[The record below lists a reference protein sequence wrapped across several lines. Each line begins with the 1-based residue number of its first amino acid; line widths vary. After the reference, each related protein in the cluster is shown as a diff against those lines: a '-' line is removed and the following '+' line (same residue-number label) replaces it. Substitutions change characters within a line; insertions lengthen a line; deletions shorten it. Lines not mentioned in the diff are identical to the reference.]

1 MSMPNSTDLIF
12 EEVDH
17 INAKPVQG
25 EQSVMVQIDM
35 KKWAKKECHWPQMDY
50 IHMIA
55 AHAEAR
61 GWTQEGFDE
70 MEVIEPFWDWIEDR
84 A

>member
-1 MSMPNSTDLIF
+1 MTMPNSTDLIF

-25 EQSVMVQIDM
+25 EQSIMVQRDM
-35 KKWAKKECHWPQMDY
+35 KKWAEQEGHWPQMDY

-55 AHAEAR
+55 AHGVAR
-61 GWTQEGFDE
+61 GWTQEGFTG
-70 MEVIEPFWDWIEDR
+70 MEIVG
-84 A
+84 

>member
-1 MSMPNSTDLIF
+1 MSMPNSTDLIL

-17 INAKPVQG
+17 INALPAQG
-25 EQSVMVQIDM
+25 EQSIMVQRDM
-35 KKWAKKECHWPQMDY
+35 KKWAVENNMWPSSHYANIVD
-50 IHMIA
+50 

-70 MEVIEPFWDWIEDR
+70 MEIIES
-84 A
+84 